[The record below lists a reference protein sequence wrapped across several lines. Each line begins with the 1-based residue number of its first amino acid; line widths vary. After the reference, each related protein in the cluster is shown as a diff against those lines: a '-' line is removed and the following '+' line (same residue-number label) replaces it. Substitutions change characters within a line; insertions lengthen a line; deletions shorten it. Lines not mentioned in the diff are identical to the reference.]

1 MVPAYGQTWTGAVD
15 NTWFNAGNW
24 SPGTIPNSNIA
35 NAVIGIATN
44 NPVLLDQVASVSTLQ
59 LATGT
64 SLNVTGSNLEVF
76 GTSIANNGAVS
87 ISNFLELANNVTL
100 SGSGALTMA
109 GVQFGTDSNG
119 YTLTNQ
125 STINGYG
132 QIGSG
137 AGGLRESFPE

>member
-1 MVPAYGQTWTGAVD
+1 MD

-24 SPGTIPNSNIA
+24 STGTIPNSNVA

-59 LATGT
+59 LATHVAE
-64 SLNVTGSNLEVF
+64 VTGSNLEVF

-109 GVQFGTDSNG
+109 GARFGTDSNG

-125 STINGYG
+125 STINVTG
-132 QIGSG
+132 QISAS